1 MHRSKV
7 LRRTLVARYTQERAS
22 LIEIACESSSGYP
35 ALVPYGRHYAVRPPR
50 DELARLIQATP
61 TNGATSRGAA
71 VSSMM
76 RSRLCTPSRQDMD
89 GQDLDASKAN
99 SISAPAHGFTHPGK
113 GRPPERRSVRLV
125 ASSGSSSSLR
135 AIAAAALSS
144 LGRRHIT
151 TWMRFLASLDALRGA
166 GQSPRPRPR
175 PHCATG
181 SPAACAT
188 RLAKVIG
195 SRKGVRPSNSGQL
208 RFLRLRSDAGP
219 NPCVEREGGAEFQT
233 GDRLWRKFV
242 RCAAQY
248 YAAPQ
253 KPEFKSISPVE
264 LFFGFQHCRT
274 AWRPFLFFGNIGEA
288 VREALH
294 E

>member
-1 MHRSKV
+1 MHRSKF

-125 ASSGSSSSLR
+125 ASSGSRSAGAKLFFLPKYSPDLNPMEQVSSSNTCCENAPR
-135 AIAAAALSS
+135 APLKPSARQSACCSKPSRQRNAP
-144 LGRRHIT
+144 IT
-151 TWMRFLASLDALRGA
+151 SKTPD
-166 GQSPRPRPR
+166 
-175 PHCATG
+175 
-181 SPAACAT
+181 
-188 RLAKVIG
+188 
-195 SRKGVRPSNSGQL
+195 
-208 RFLRLRSDAGP
+208 
-219 NPCVEREGGAEFQT
+219 
-233 GDRLWRKFV
+233 
-242 RCAAQY
+242 
-248 YAAPQ
+248 
-253 KPEFKSISPVE
+253 
-264 LFFGFQHCRT
+264 
-274 AWRPFLFFGNIGEA
+274 
-288 VREALH
+288 VRELNIPL
-294 E
+294 